1 MKEPYV
7 VQKNIRKYLHLRKM
21 KAKELAERVGMSPQ
35 VISNI
40 VNCKR
45 KVYADEI
52 MPICKALGVSVAD
65 IYGS

>member
-1 MKEPYV
+1 MDKFL
-7 VQKNIRKYLHLRKM
+7 VQKNIAFFLKNKGI
-21 KAKELAERVGMSPQ
+21 KAKELANKVGMSPQ

-52 MPICKALGVSVAD
+52 LPICKALGVTVAD
-65 IYGS
+65 IYNS